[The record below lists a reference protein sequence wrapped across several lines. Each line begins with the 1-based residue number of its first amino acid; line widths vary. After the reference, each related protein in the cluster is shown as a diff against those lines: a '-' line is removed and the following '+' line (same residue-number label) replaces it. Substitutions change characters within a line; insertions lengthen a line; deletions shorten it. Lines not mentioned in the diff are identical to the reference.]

1 MPNSFVKSAPE
12 LAEEILAKTA
22 MLPKDLKSFPRE
34 LLEKE
39 ASTDTEKLELP
50 KRLSIEDLKKIASEK
65 KVDLPTPDPVNAD
78 DYASIAGDL
87 QKIAKAHEQETAQD
101 VLATAAAIVAHK
113 KEGGAKWE
121 GFKRTVSG
129 MWPGSAEYH
138 VRMGAREQ
146 AQAAR
151 VKHRAKIPGTP
162 EYKAKLEET
171 ALKETKAE
179 RAAKL
184 RGEAAGRETAR
195 EFAQAIPGAAIGT
208 GLAVSA
214 PAVLKKDPKRERHI
228 TIAK

>member
-1 MPNSFVKSAPE
+1 
-12 LAEEILAKTA
+12 

-39 ASTDTEKLELP
+39 ASVSTEKLELP
-50 KRLSIEDLKKIASEK
+50 KRLSVADLQKIASEK
-65 KVDLPTPDPVNAD
+65 KVDLPTPGAVNAD

-101 VLATAAAIVAHK
+101 VLATAAAIVAHQK
-113 KEGGAKWE
+113 QGGAKWE
-121 GFKRTVSG
+121 AVKGGVGASVRGVQS
-129 MWPGSAEYH
+129 MIPGTSEYH
-138 VRMGAREQ
+138 IRMGAREQ

-151 VKHRAKIPGTP
+151 TKHRAKIVGTP
-162 EYKAKLEET
+162 EHRAKIEET

-184 RGEAAGRETAR
+184 RSEAAGRETTR
-195 EFAQAIPGAAIGT
+195 EFAQALPGAAIGT